1 MSALT
6 EDQTGRGGRPA
17 NGTATTVENPPHPAV
32 PRQPAPPSPTTAGP
46 TPSTNASREPAPSA
60 TVSAEPASSAT
71 VSAEPAISTTVSGKS
86 APPTTASAEPTS
98 STTAPGKPTPAAT
111 SPEKPAPPS
120 PATDHPTAPRPPIT
134 AVTAVTAVTTEL
146 AHRTTETDVFPAR
159 WTRISDTRFRF
170 TAHWPAAHPF
180 FGPVDD
186 QHQDPMIVGETL
198 RQASMV
204 LAHAEFGAPA
214 DTHFVMWDLT
224 VSVDPAALLLADAA
238 EPVEFD
244 VVCSEIRRRGRG
256 LRSMR
261 TTMEFRRAG
270 RFVARGTGSTG
281 CTPPRA
287 YRRLRA
293 GRLNAWNTPV
303 PLLAGIAP
311 QAAGRSRAED
321 VVLAPADRPGVWNLR
336 VDTGHPVLFPRP
348 NDHVPGMVLFEA
360 ARQAATAASGL
371 RPFLPATLTAEF
383 DHYAELHSPCR
394 IETEVFD
401 EHPGEVTVRVSGRQ
415 DGASVFTASLTSARP
430 ARVPSPS

>member
-1 MSALT
+1 M
-6 EDQTGRGGRPA
+6 PA
-17 NGTATTVENPPHPAV
+17 ATAF
-32 PRQPAPPSPTTAGP
+32 AGP
-46 TPSTNASREPAPSA
+46 ASSASAVAGPASSA
-60 TVSAEPASSAT
+60 SAVAGPASSASAVAGPASSAT
-71 VSAEPAISTTVSGKS
+71 
-86 APPTTASAEPTS
+86 ASAVPLQPS
-98 STTAPGKPTPAAT
+98 SP
-111 SPEKPAPPS
+111 
-120 PATDHPTAPRPPIT
+120 
-134 AVTAVTAVTTEL
+134 VTARPALHSHTTAVTTEL
-146 AHRTTETDVFPAR
+146 AHRPTETDVFPAR

-170 TAHWPAAHPF
+170 TAYWPAAHPF

-186 QHQDPMIVGETL
+186 RHQDPMIVGETL

-224 VSVDPAALLLADAA
+224 VRVDPAALLLADAA

-244 VVCSEIRRRGRG
+244 VVCSEIRRRGHG

-293 GRLNAWNTPV
+293 DKLNALDTPV

-311 QAAGRSRAED
+311 QSAGRARAED

-360 ARQAATAASGL
+360 ARQAATAASGV
-371 RPFLPATLTAEF
+371 RPFLPGTLTAEF
-383 DHYAELHSPCR
+383 AHYAELHSPCR
-394 IETEVFD
+394 IETEVVD
-401 EHPGEVTVRVSGRQ
+401 ERPGEVTVRVSGRQ
-415 DGASVFTASLTSARP
+415 DGAPVFTASLTSARP
-430 ARVPSPS
+430 APVRSPS

>member
-46 TPSTNASREPAPSA
+46 TPSTNASKEPAPSA

-120 PATDHPTAPRPPIT
+120 PATDHPTAPRPPI
-134 AVTAVTAVTTEL
+134 TAVTAVTTEL

-371 RPFLPATLTAEF
+371 RPFLPVTLTAEF
-383 DHYAELHSPCR
+383 AHYAELHSPCR

>member
-1 MSALT
+1 MSPLT

-17 NGTATTVENPPHPAV
+17 NGTATTVENPPHPAL
-32 PRQPAPPSPTTAGP
+32 PRDT
-46 TPSTNASREPAPSA
+46 
-60 TVSAEPASSAT
+60 
-71 VSAEPAISTTVSGKS
+71 
-86 APPTTASAEPTS
+86 
-98 STTAPGKPTPAAT
+98 
-111 SPEKPAPPS
+111 APPS
-120 PATDHPTAPRPPIT
+120 PATEEPAPAATASADPVPPSSPVTDPVPPSSPVTDRPAPHSHTT
-134 AVTAVTAVTTEL
+134 AVTEEL

-186 QHQDPMIVGETL
+186 RHQDPMIVGETL

-224 VSVDPAALLLADAA
+224 VHVDPAALLLADAA

-293 GRLNAWNTPV
+293 GKLNALDTPV
-303 PLLAGIAP
+303 PLPAGISP
-311 QAAGRSRAED
+311 QSAGRARAED

-371 RPFLPATLTAEF
+371 HPFLPGTLTAEF
-383 DHYAELHSPCR
+383 AHYAELHSPCR
-394 IETEVFD
+394 IETEVVD
-401 EHPGEVTVRVSGRQ
+401 ERPGEVTVRVSGRQ

-430 ARVPSPS
+430 APVRSLA

>member
-1 MSALT
+1 MPQTRPLRALT
-6 EDQTGRGGRPA
+6 EDQTGHEGRPA
-17 NGTATTVENPPHPAV
+17 NGTATTVENAPQPTV
-32 PRQPAPPSPTTAGP
+32 PRETAPPSPSA
-46 TPSTNASREPAPSA
+46 EDPAPSA
-60 TVSAEPASSAT
+60 TVTTEDPTPSAT
-71 VSAEPAISTTVSGKS
+71 V
-86 APPTTASAEPTS
+86 
-98 STTAPGKPTPAAT
+98 
-111 SPEKPAPPS
+111 
-120 PATDHPTAPRPPIT
+120 TDHPAAHSHT
-134 AVTAVTAVTTEL
+134 AVTMEL

-186 QHQDPMIVGETL
+186 RHQDPMIVGETL

-214 DTHFVMWDLT
+214 DTHFVMWDLA
-224 VSVDPAALLLADAA
+224 VRVDPTALLLADAA

-244 VVCSEIRRRGRG
+244 VVCSEVRRRGRG
-256 LRSMR
+256 LGSMR

-270 RFVARGTGSTG
+270 RFIAHGTGSTG
-281 CTPPRA
+281 CTSPRA
-287 YRRLRA
+287 YHRLRA
-293 GRLNAWNTPV
+293 GKLNALDTPV

-311 QAAGRSRAED
+311 QAAGRARAED

-360 ARQAATAASGL
+360 ARQAGTAASGL
-371 RPFLPATLTAEF
+371 RPFLPGTLTAEF
-383 DHYAELHSPCR
+383 SRYAELHSPCR

-401 EHPGEVTVRVSGRQ
+401 ERPGEVTVRVSGRQ
-415 DGASVFTASLTSARP
+415 DGASVFTATLTSARP
-430 ARVPSPS
+430 ARVRSLS

>member
-1 MSALT
+1 MPQTGPLSALT
-6 EDQTGRGGRPA
+6 EDQTGREGGPA
-17 NGTATTVENPPHPAV
+17 NATATTVENPPQTAV
-32 PRQPAPPSPTTAGP
+32 PQETAPASPAAAQSVPSETTADEAAPPAATLTDESETASPDTFTPASASASASAPPSVTERRAAR
-46 TPSTNASREPAPSA
+46 SH
-60 TVSAEPASSAT
+60 TV
-71 VSAEPAISTTVSGKS
+71 
-86 APPTTASAEPTS
+86 
-98 STTAPGKPTPAAT
+98 
-111 SPEKPAPPS
+111 
-120 PATDHPTAPRPPIT
+120 
-134 AVTAVTAVTTEL
+134 VTKEL

-159 WTRISDTRFRF
+159 WTRISDARFRF
-170 TAHWPAAHPF
+170 SAHWPADHPF

-186 QHQDPMIVGETL
+186 RHQDPMIVGETL

-224 VSVDPAALLLADAA
+224 VRVDPTALPLAEAA

-256 LRSMR
+256 LHSMR

-270 RFVARGTGSTG
+270 RLVARGTGSTG
-281 CTPPRA
+281 CTSPPA

-293 GRLNAWNTPV
+293 GRLNALDTPV
-303 PLLAGIAP
+303 PLLPGIAP
-311 QAAGRSRAED
+311 QTAGRARAED

-371 RPFLPATLTAEF
+371 HPFLPGRMTAEF
-383 DHYAELHSPCR
+383 ARYAELHSPCR
-394 IETEVFD
+394 IETEILED
-401 EHPGEVTVRVSGRQ
+401 HPGEVTVRVSGRQ
-415 DGASVFTASLTSARP
+415 DGALVFTAGLTSARP

>member
-1 MSALT
+1 MPQTGPFSALT

-32 PRQPAPPSPTTAGP
+32 PRQPAPPGPATAAPTLSTTA
-46 TPSTNASREPAPSA
+46 SKEPAPSA
-60 TVSAEPASSAT
+60 TVSAEPASS
-71 VSAEPAISTTVSGKS
+71 
-86 APPTTASAEPTS
+86 TTASERPI
-98 STTAPGKPTPAAT
+98 PAAT

-120 PATDHPTAPRPPIT
+120 PATDHPAAPRPPI
-134 AVTAVTAVTTEL
+134 TAVTTEL

-186 QHQDPMIVGETL
+186 RHQDPMIVGETL

-383 DHYAELHSPCR
+383 AHYAELHSPCR

-401 EHPGEVTVRVSGRQ
+401 GHPGEVTVRVSGRQ

-430 ARVPSPS
+430 ARVPSLS

>member
-6 EDQTGRGGRPA
+6 ADQTGRGGRPA
-17 NGTATTVENPPHPAV
+17 NATATTVENPPHPAV
-32 PRQPAPPSPTTAGP
+32 PRQPTPRGPATAEAAPSTTA
-46 TPSTNASREPAPSA
+46 STEPARSA
-60 TVSAEPASSAT
+60 TVSAEPASS
-71 VSAEPAISTTVSGKS
+71 TTASEKS
-86 APPTTASAEPTS
+86 APPTTGSAEPAP
-98 STTAPGKPTPAAT
+98 STTTPEKPEPSAT
-111 SPEKPAPPS
+111 APEKPAPPS
-120 PATDHPTAPRPPIT
+120 PLTDHPATPRPT
-134 AVTAVTAVTTEL
+134 VTAVTTAL

-186 QHQDPMIVGETL
+186 RHQDPMIVGETL

-293 GRLNAWNTPV
+293 DRLNAWNTPV

-311 QAAGRSRAED
+311 HAAGRSRAED

-383 DHYAELHSPCR
+383 AQYAELHSPCR

-401 EHPGEVTVRVSGRQ
+401 DHPGEVTVRVSGRQ

-430 ARVPSPS
+430 ARVRSLS